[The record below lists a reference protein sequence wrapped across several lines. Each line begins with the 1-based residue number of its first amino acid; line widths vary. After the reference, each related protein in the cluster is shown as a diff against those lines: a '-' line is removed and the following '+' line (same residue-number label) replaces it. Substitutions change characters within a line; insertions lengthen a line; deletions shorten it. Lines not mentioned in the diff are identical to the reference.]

1 MLSWLEPSVKEERQ
15 KKSFFPPAKHLVV
28 SSNIIKLTIFKC
40 FVTSVIL
47 QLSTGQEV
55 ILLLLASLNTARSA
69 VSSYLV
75 QGAKSSYRTSK
86 NSSSSSQLDR
96 PQHRSPEQRAG
107 DLKAACTKYLEKHLL
122 DFKLHILVQNMKAM
136 CASEGL
142 KWPMK
147 LTQLFSIKLPRDQKL
162 PEG

>member
-1 MLSWLEPSVKEERQ
+1 MPYIAVCHFGLNPLERKRGKEGP
-15 KKSFFPPAKHLVV
+15 FFHLQRHLVV

-55 ILLLLASLNTARSA
+55 ILLLLASLNTVCSA
-69 VSSYLV
+69 VSNYLV

-96 PQHRSPEQRAG
+96 PQHSSSEQRAG
-107 DLKAACTKYLEKHLL
+107 ESCMHQVFGKAPLRFKIAYIGSEHESDVCFRRVKMANEINPVLL
-122 DFKLHILVQNMKAM
+122 
-136 CASEGL
+136 
-142 KWPMK
+142 
-147 LTQLFSIKLPRDQKL
+147 R
-162 PEG
+162 

>member
-1 MLSWLEPSVKEERQ
+1 M
-15 KKSFFPPAKHLVV
+15 V

-55 ILLLLASLNTARSA
+55 ILLLLASLNTVCSA
-69 VSSYLV
+69 VSNYLV

-96 PQHRSPEQRAG
+96 PQHSSSEQRAG

-122 DFKLHILVQNMKAM
+122 DLKLHILVQNMKAM
-136 CASEGL
+136 CASKGL

-147 LTQLFSIKLPRDQKL
+147 LTQFFSAKLPRDQKL